1 MKKNIKS
8 FIKRNLTITKLFAY
22 VYNFGKYWRPPV
34 TDINYLINQI
44 FKSSDK
50 VFFLQIGANDGVS
63 GNSFLRQYIL
73 NNNWKGILVEP
84 VPHNFKK
91 LVINYESIPGLFFEN
106 VGIGSEVG
114 VQPFYHFSESS
125 SSWHNELGSFKK
137 EILYKHNIANVDEI
151 IITVEVPVL
160 TISSLLKK
168 HGLRNVDI
176 ITIDTEGYDFEI
188 LKTIDYKAHKP
199 SIILYEH
206 RHLSQTDYKQSI
218 KLLSQNNY
226 SLYSEY
232 GSDTIAVL
240 ND

>member
-1 MKKNIKS
+1 M
-8 FIKRNLTITKLFAY
+8 
-22 VYNFGKYWRPPV
+22 
-34 TDINYLINQI
+34 
-44 FKSSDK
+44 
-50 VFFLQIGANDGVS
+50 
-63 GNSFLRQYIL
+63 
-73 NNNWKGILVEP
+73 
-84 VPHNFKK
+84 
-91 LVINYESIPGLFFEN
+91 NYEGVTGLFFEN

-114 VQPFYHFSESS
+114 IQPFYHFSESS

-137 EILYKHNIANVDEI
+137 EVLYNHNIANVDEM

-168 HGLRNVDI
+168 HGLKNIDI

-188 LKTIDYKAHKP
+188 LKTIDFKAFNP
-199 SIILYEH
+199 SVILYEH
-206 RHLSQTDYKQSI
+206 RHLSQTDYKQSL